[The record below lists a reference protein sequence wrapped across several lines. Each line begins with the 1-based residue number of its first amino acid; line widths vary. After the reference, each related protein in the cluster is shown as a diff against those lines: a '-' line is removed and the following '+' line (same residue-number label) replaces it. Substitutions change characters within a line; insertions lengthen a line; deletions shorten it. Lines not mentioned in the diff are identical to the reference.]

1 MLGDSPQSIDRNF
14 VMASNHQNREPAMQ
28 AYFGERRR
36 ERAHF
41 DRACAILDSNSE
53 KAWRE
58 TKMRPREW
66 ELG

>member
-1 MLGDSPQSIDRNF
+1 MLGDSPRSIDRNF
-14 VMASNHQNREPAMQ
+14 VMASNHQNREPEMQ

-41 DRACAILDSNSE
+41 DRASAILDLNSE

-58 TKMRPREW
+58 TKMRPR
-66 ELG
+66 